1 MLEETLRSVG
11 DRPAHVAVVHAA
23 AEDEVRELL
32 AQIEARA
39 NVVERMLVPVTP
51 VIGAHTGPGLVG
63 TAFYAD

>member
-1 MLEETLRSVG
+1 MTPAQLRAFS
-11 DRPAHVAVVHAA
+11 AVVRLGSVHAA